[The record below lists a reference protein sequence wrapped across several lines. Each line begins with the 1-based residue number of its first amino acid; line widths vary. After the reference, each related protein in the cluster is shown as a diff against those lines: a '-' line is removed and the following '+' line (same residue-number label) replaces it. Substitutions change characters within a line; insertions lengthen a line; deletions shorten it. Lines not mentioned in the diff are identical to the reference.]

1 MSSGEGSLGEMDYD
15 VPATPTRRSARLASK
30 RQLGDTPSTPTTA
43 SRSRLKTPMLQS
55 AARIRATPTKSQSE
69 RRSTSRTKQAT
80 SKDLLDESPTI
91 RPRSRSKLDPRKTG
105 ATSRTRA
112 TPKKDSADKRLASG
126 TRATPK
132 KEATSKTIGAVKRT
146 ARSTRSTTKTPKEE
160 TEGEDTKSR
169 PPVHP
174 DLEAAAKTLASLAG
188 SRSSR
193 TSSNASSSRQLV
205 FADAL
210 KSVQQSDDDSDIS
223 DLSDVGDPHFAS
235 LMTAEAES
243 ATMSAA
249 ESAAGSVYGESD
261 SEAPAALSK
270 KPSATAATTSVSTAR
285 GLHTRFDNSTKADSS
300 GEEEEQLGD
309 TQRTVEGNSV
319 AIEDESDSDEAP
331 EVVTSK
337 KPIVKTV
344 VADANASKD
353 ETSKPNDVAAEPS
366 TRAIKKRRARH
377 RKRAATTEAAKG
389 MSTVLANT
397 TEQQKY
403 VLGGLNSAQLPSEIP
418 TELQLGTIGRVRMN
432 SSTESSEEH
441 STENRLD
448 ASVLDEFG
456 AESTKR
462 KHEEYGTGAASRLKK
477 KSKKNKKVKDRSS
490 RVVSGIR
497 VVAAKK
503 PTKLS
508 LLDMLA
514 QNSIS
519 AKVRKFTH
527 EKRGGSR
534 IRRSVPLDAIAKRN
548 NQPAINFLK

>member
-55 AARIRATPTKSQSE
+55 AARVRATPTKSQSE
-69 RRSTSRTKQAT
+69 RRSTSRTKQAIST
-80 SKDLLDESPTI
+80 KNVLEESPTI
-91 RPRSRSKLDPRKTG
+91 RPRARSKLDPRETG

-132 KEATSKTIGAVKRT
+132 KEVTSKTIGAVKRT
-146 ARSTRSTTKTPKEE
+146 ARSTRSTTKTPTEE
-160 TEGEDTKSR
+160 AEGKDTKSR

-193 TSSNASSSRQLV
+193 TSSNASSSRQLA

-210 KSVQQSDDDSDIS
+210 SNMQQSDDDSDIS
-223 DLSDVGDPHFAS
+223 DLSDVADPHFAS

-243 ATMSAA
+243 ATMSAV

-261 SEAPAALSK
+261 SEAPAALSE
-270 KPSATAATTSVSTAR
+270 KPGAAAPTTSVSTAR
-285 GLHTRFDNSTKADSS
+285 GLHTRFDNSIKADSS
-300 GEEEEQLGD
+300 GEEDEQLED
-309 TQRTVEGNSV
+309 IQHTVEGNSA
-319 AIEDESDSDEAP
+319 AIENESDSDEAP

-344 VADANASKD
+344 VADAN
-353 ETSKPNDVAAEPS
+353 TSKGEASEPNDPS

-377 RKRAATTEAAKG
+377 RKRAATTEAVKG

-397 TEQQKY
+397 TEQQKHL
-403 VLGGLNSAQLPSEIP
+403 LGGLNLAQLPSEIP
-418 TELQLGTIGRVRMN
+418 TELQLGTLGRMRTD

-462 KHEEYGTGAASRLKK
+462 KHDDGTGAVARLKK

-503 PTKLS
+503 QTKTS
-508 LLDMLA
+508 LIDMLA

-534 IRRSVPLDAIAKRN
+534 IRRSIPLDAIAKRN